1 MSGFEKP
8 NYTQTP
14 NFLFDSL
21 MAEMGNAELR
31 VVLAVCRK
39 TFGWHKQRD
48 RISLSQMVKLT
59 GMTRESVISG
69 VSAAINRGVI
79 SRYPAGNSFEY
90 EIVVVGEA
98 DQQGDENSRATE
110 PELVGLP
117 DTQKKQRKQKKLNSP
132 YRVKNQPP
140 EEVPSWALNERLAQ
154 ERNRALAEVG
164 SSSSNVRE

>member
-98 DQQGDENSRATE
+98 DQQGDENGRATE

-117 DTQKKQRKQKKLNSP
+117 DTQKKQRKQKKLTLP